1 MVAKPKTDIAS
12 IARSLIE
19 TAAKSLATGDGY
31 PPTATVLRQYRL
43 DARSVATAI
52 IRDLAG
58 GPRGEA
64 TVTTEHAGAVRLND
78 LAEMIEQ
85 VSLTA
90 AGGYA

>member
-1 MVAKPKTDIAS
+1 MPEKPKIDIAS

-19 TAAKSLATGDGY
+19 PAAKSLATVDGY
-31 PPTATVLRQYRL
+31 PPTVTLLRQYRL

-58 GPRGEA
+58 GARGRA
-64 TVTTEHAGAVRLND
+64 IVTTEHAGTFPLND